1 MERSTAIAPPSRVS
15 TGGVPR
21 YGRSAERSWAC
32 RSPRRSSGRSS
43 SAAVAMIAPEVTKS
57 AAFFDLIAATAER
70 VEEIVVGA
78 IE

>member
-1 MERSTAIAPPSRVS
+1 
-15 TGGVPR
+15 
-21 YGRSAERSWAC
+21 
-32 RSPRRSSGRSS
+32 
-43 SAAVAMIAPEVTKS
+43 MIAPEVTKS